1 LRFWGMLAVR
11 VETVFLVTLKEGY
24 KKMATKKAAKKK
36 APEKKKAVAKK
47 APAKKA
53 PAKKAPAKKAPAKKV
68 AAKKTVVKKKAPAK
82 KAAAPAKK
90 APAPAKKATAL
101 KAKLTKSQILATISE
116 STGLTKKQVG
126 SVMGELEALI
136 ERSIKKRSVGE
147 FTVPGLMKVTTV
159 KKPAKKARKGINPFT
174 GEATVFKAKPASIA
188 VKVRPLKK
196 LKEFAAN

>member
-1 LRFWGMLAVR
+1 
-11 VETVFLVTLKEGY
+11 
-24 KKMATKKAAKKK
+24 MATKKAAKKK
-36 APEKKKAVAKK
+36 APAKKKVVKK

-53 PAKKAPAKKAPAKKV
+53 TAKKAPAKKV
-68 AAKKTVVKKKAPAK
+68 AAKKTVAKKKAPAK
-82 KAAAPAKK
+82 KKAAAAPV
-90 APAPAKKATAL
+90 KKATAL
-101 KAKLTKSQILATISE
+101 KAKLTKSQILASLSE
-116 STGLTKKQVG
+116 STGLTKKQVA
-126 SVMGELEALI
+126 SVMSDLEILI

-147 FTVPGLMKVTTV
+147 FTMPGLMKVTTV